1 MTAGVDL
8 DRAWRVVL
16 RASAGLAVIA
26 GALLFIGAEETDDWF
41 SWTIQPPLTAAF
53 LGGVYWAAAVLFWQT
68 SRLSGWPALRTAA
81 VAEAVAATGLLIAT
95 LIHLDKFHHDLFG
108 YFWITVYAIAAPAI
122 VLLTIALWRRGPRRD
137 PAERP
142 LSGGLRLAAA
152 VQAGVLAA
160 YGVLLF
166 AAPATFDALW
176 PWELTPLTARAVA
189 SFLLGIAAALALA
202 GAGVQRGAAA
212 AFACLG
218 GVELL
223 AALLHRSDFTSTA
236 AGIAFAA
243 FFAAAALAGAAGA
256 RRVPSQ
262 SRTSASARSG
272 S

>member
-1 MTAGVDL
+1 MMARVDL

-68 SRLSGWPALRTAA
+68 SRLSGWPALRAAA
-81 VAEAVAATGLLIAT
+81 VAEAVAATGLLVAT
-95 LIHLDKFHHDLFG
+95 LIHLDKFHDDLFG

-122 VLLTIALWRRGPRRD
+122 AVLTIALWRRGEGRD
-137 PAERP
+137 AAGRP
-142 LSGGLRLAAA
+142 LSAGLRLAAGA
-152 VQAGVLAA
+152 QAGVLAV
-160 YGVLLF
+160 YGALLF

-202 GAGVQRGAAA
+202 GGGVARGAAA

-218 GVELL
+218 GLELL
-223 AALLHRSDFTSTA
+223 AALLHRGDFTSTA
-236 AGIAFAA
+236 GGIAFAA
-243 FFAAAALAGAAGA
+243 FFSAVAVAGAAGA
-256 RRVPSQ
+256 RRLPPQ

>member
-1 MTAGVDL
+1 VTSGVDL

-16 RASAGLAVIA
+16 RASAGLAVVA

-108 YFWITVYAIAAPAI
+108 YFWIIVYAIAAPAI
-122 VLLTIALWRRGPRRD
+122 TLLTVALWRRGPRRD

-152 VQAGVLAA
+152 VQAGFLAA

-166 AAPATFDALW
+166 AAPTTFDALW

-218 GVELL
+218 GLELL

-256 RRVPSQ
+256 RRLPRQ